1 MINYL
6 FSAISN
12 DGFNETQGKYLKKD
26 IKNNLKIVFISSI
39 ADAHEKNDLKFNNF
53 IESFEK
59 IGITFNSSSLID
71 NRKKILEAKTLIDE
85 ADIVF
90 LMGGSPILQMNFIK

>member
-12 DGFNETQGKYLKKD
+12 DGFNEIQGKYLKKD
-26 IKNNLKIVFISSI
+26 IKNNSKIVFISSV

-53 IESFEK
+53 IENFKK
-59 IGITFNSSSLID
+59 IGKNSFFSF
-71 NRKKILEAKTLIDE
+71 KKK
-85 ADIVF
+85 
-90 LMGGSPILQMNFIK
+90 